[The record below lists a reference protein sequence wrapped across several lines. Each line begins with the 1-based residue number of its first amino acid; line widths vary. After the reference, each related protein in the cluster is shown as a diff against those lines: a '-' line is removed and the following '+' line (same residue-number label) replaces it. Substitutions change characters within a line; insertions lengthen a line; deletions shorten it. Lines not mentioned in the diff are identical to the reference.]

1 MKSTSSPTDT
11 VADSS
16 NGSPK
21 VPPLRIVFST
31 SASGSIG
38 TNAANVDHTYSSSGD
53 SSATSTA
60 AEEGSTTKSRK
71 RQKIGNNDVTTSSSA
86 SARGMNSTSQASVSS
101 SGSSKKKHCSSS
113 SDSEEEA
120 NPDQGSDRNEVAS
133 SGNGVTSPKSSSS
146 TNAASS
152 SNAASS
158 KPTSPATTNQSEPK
172 VPSLRIN
179 LPYVVTSS
187 TQSNENN
194 EDIGSTD
201 YESNNNSMTG
211 VSTSA
216 GVSTSGRVT
225 RSSQRAAQQQQQ
237 KHDGD
242 GERHTVSPTST
253 SNSSTRQE
261 IASKECGEQS
271 QNKEKEIK
279 DQVVRR
285 RKLRNKQQQ
294 NQQQGNKQHSADQ
307 EEDNESTSSSTSSG
321 VGSAAN
327 CGNSNS
333 TVSSEKEGKSAK
345 EFQMPSYNCYHM
357 YLNIRKQIDKRR
369 KQMFPVHPKAPQG
382 FKEYLLNKG
391 SYLLEGKVCVSESGG
406 NGRNVPVM
414 TPPPAVL
421 KPGTGLYNLHI
432 EQEKARHKLRL
443 RHLIER
449 EKLQLSTEQEVL
461 RVHGRAA
468 LAVAN
473 QSLPF
478 SVCTILKDEEI
489 YNTIES
495 ETDANSND
503 AIGNGNGSNLGGASS
518 ASRNEYQRTTYT
530 SSSNNANTATD
541 LVALTGNPGGPGAR
555 SRYNGRLFISWM
567 QDIVDKWE
575 KIKVD
580 TIARHKRES
589 ESLHAI
595 QKLEWEWKMK
605 ELGVCDVKCSPH
617 IDDVLVPSVQ

>member
-1 MKSTSSPTDT
+1 
-11 VADSS
+11 
-16 NGSPK
+16 
-21 VPPLRIVFST
+21 
-31 SASGSIG
+31 
-38 TNAANVDHTYSSSGD
+38 
-53 SSATSTA
+53 
-60 AEEGSTTKSRK
+60 
-71 RQKIGNNDVTTSSSA
+71 
-86 SARGMNSTSQASVSS
+86 
-101 SGSSKKKHCSSS
+101 
-113 SDSEEEA
+113 
-120 NPDQGSDRNEVAS
+120 
-133 SGNGVTSPKSSSS
+133 
-146 TNAASS
+146 
-152 SNAASS
+152 
-158 KPTSPATTNQSEPK
+158 
-172 VPSLRIN
+172 
-179 LPYVVTSS
+179 
-187 TQSNENN
+187 
-194 EDIGSTD
+194 
-201 YESNNNSMTG
+201 
-211 VSTSA
+211 
-216 GVSTSGRVT
+216 
-225 RSSQRAAQQQQQ
+225 
-237 KHDGD
+237 
-242 GERHTVSPTST
+242 
-253 SNSSTRQE
+253 
-261 IASKECGEQS
+261 
-271 QNKEKEIK
+271 
-279 DQVVRR
+279 
-285 RKLRNKQQQ
+285 
-294 NQQQGNKQHSADQ
+294 
-307 EEDNESTSSSTSSG
+307 
-321 VGSAAN
+321 
-327 CGNSNS
+327 
-333 TVSSEKEGKSAK
+333 
-345 EFQMPSYNCYHM
+345 
-357 YLNIRKQIDKRR
+357 
-369 KQMFPVHPKAPQG
+369 MFPVHPKAPQG

-617 IDDVLVPSVQ
+617 IDDVLVPSVQVIEDFDLLPVKYDFTNP